1 MNNLMGTEIV
11 VTALYELIDRAT
23 GKILFE
29 ENIEGIGSLS
39 VSDVFLGDKRVRM
52 MYEIAVRENIKNFIG
67 TLSEIKLVER

>member
-1 MNNLMGTEIV
+1 MGTEIV

-39 VSDVFLGDKRVRM
+39 VSDVFLGEKRVRM